1 MSFSQP
7 VCFVLLFQQSFSS
20 SLPEVWPSTDLF
32 GSPYLSYSLSFSL
45 SLFILIPPLSRP
57 SSASSSFTRYVSA
70 DGIEASHLFNFRD
83 PASFIFIHG
92 TSYTSLISQ
101 ASEQPRIASY
111 PPPPMRWEGHRH
123 DREPEGEIRKRER
136 KREREREREK
146 ERESGLS
153 FRHHEVEGLAPR
165 GLRYSP
171 DIERSKPSHHW
182 NYQSLPLLPFPLYSA
197 FPFSRPTRRTS
208 STYTIVLSPSS
219 SILQTKPDYLRAP
232 FFRCEIFSA
241 QLYYIAIVLLRC
253 SV

>member
-1 MSFSQP
+1 MFPAKLQQVSCRWCNFIRISGSPLPSCIFCSFFRSLYLSMSFSQP

-32 GSPYLSYSLSFSL
+32 GSPYRSYSLSFSL

-111 PPPPMRWEGHRH
+111 PPPPMRWEGHRD

-136 KREREREREK
+136 KRERERERERK
-146 ERESGLS
+146 RERVGWVSGTT
-153 FRHHEVEGLAPR
+153 RWKD
-165 GLRYSP
+165 LRQGVCVTHR
-171 DIERSKPSHHW
+171 I
-182 NYQSLPLLPFPLYSA
+182 
-197 FPFSRPTRRTS
+197 
-208 STYTIVLSPSS
+208 
-219 SILQTKPDYLRAP
+219 
-232 FFRCEIFSA
+232 
-241 QLYYIAIVLLRC
+241 
-253 SV
+253 